1 MPPRARPEVIP
12 LTRML
17 NHAYGTGLVEEIVEF
32 THPFSVDFFVPGRP
46 KAKARG
52 VAMVSKKTG
61 RAFTMPDPKQ
71 EEKESYIRSCFLEAV
86 YRRFST
92 FAQFLPACT
101 GWSWG
106 EVYSLMPPPDRW
118 YPGLPHTGPPDYDNL
133 SKLAVDALSGR
144 AAGRP
149 PMAFRDD
156 SMMAGC
162 YPDWK
167 AYWNPELKNT
177 EGYPES
183 PGALIVVHFELVPR
197 DPKYLPAGQ
206 AVCPFCGSDEFVDM
220 GGCKR
225 HQNKCGGKNRG

>member
-1 MPPRARPEVIP
+1 MPPRARPDIIP
-12 LTRML
+12 LSRML
-17 NHAYGTGLVEEIVEF
+17 NHAFGTELVEEIVPF
-32 THPFSVDFFVPGRP
+32 TQPFLISFFVPGRP
-46 KAKARG
+46 KAKSRG
-52 VAMVSKKTG
+52 TAMVSKSGKPY
-61 RAFTMPDPKQ
+61 TMPDPKQ
-71 EEKESYIRSCFLEAV
+71 TEKESYVRECFLEAV

-92 FAQFLPACT
+92 FAQFLPACS

-106 EVYSLMPPPDRW
+106 EVYSLMPPPEYY

-133 SKLAVDALSGR
+133 SKLAIDALSGR

-167 AYWNPELKNT
+167 AYWNPELRNT

-183 PGALIVVHFELVPR
+183 PGTLVVIHFELTPR
-197 DPKYLPAGQ
+197 DPKYAPPGQ
-206 AVCPFCGSDEFVDM
+206 LVCPYCGQDEFVDLR
-220 GGCKR
+220 GSR
-225 HQNKCGGKNRG
+225 LHQSRCRGRGNK